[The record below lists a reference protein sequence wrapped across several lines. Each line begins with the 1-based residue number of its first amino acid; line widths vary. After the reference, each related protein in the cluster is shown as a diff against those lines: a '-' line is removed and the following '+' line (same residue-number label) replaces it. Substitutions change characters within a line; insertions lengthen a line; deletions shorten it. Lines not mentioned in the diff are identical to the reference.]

1 MYSVI
6 QCLYNLPNADFN
18 VSVEVFPPKSK
29 QDFVSVTDDYLASR
43 YNVLPKFVS
52 LTCGAA
58 GAAKH
63 NSYKLLLALGS
74 FVAAPTILVH
84 LIQVDKSFKTIQLTA
99 CSLARLGISKLL
111 LLRGDCYVSSQLRL
125 DLISGFRA
133 LRKARCSS
141 LFCATT
147 NYPEIHSLSANA
159 RLEWDC
165 AQAKQA
171 LGCSYSLT
179 QFFNF
184 AEAFAKV
191 SVRSCL
197 LSKLWNIPG
206 FVVSV
211 KRPLNCRISVKC
223 GVYVHNFIRRLIAT
237 GCSHALM
244 ARAMFVYAL
253 AKLYSMISNN
263 VCWLHVFV
271 LNKFRTLRK
280 LVWLLSFPLS
290 A

>member
-18 VSVEVFPPKSK
+18 VSVEVFPPKSE
-29 QDFVSVTDDYLASR
+29 QDFVSAAGDYLASR
-43 YNVLPKFVS
+43 YNVLPRFVS
-52 LTCGAA
+52 LTCDAA

-63 NSYKLLLALGS
+63 NSYKLLLALS
-74 FVAAPTILVH
+74 SLVATPTILVH
-84 LIQVDKSFKTIQLTA
+84 LTRANESLEAIQLTA
-99 CSLARLGISKLL
+99 RSLARLGISKLL
-111 LLRGDCYVSSQLRL
+111 LLRGDCYVSTQLRL
-125 DLISGFRA
+125 DLISGLRA

-141 LFCATT
+141 LFCAATS
-147 NYPEIHSLSANA
+147 YPEIHSLG
-159 RLEWDC
+159 C
-165 AQAKQA
+165 A
-171 LGCSYSLT
+171 YSLT

-184 AEAFAKV
+184 AEAFAKL
-191 SVRSCL
+191 SVKSCL
-197 LSKLWNIPG
+197 LSKLWDIPG
-206 FVVSV
+206 FVVSA

-223 GVYVHNFIRRLIAT
+223 GVYIHNFARRLIAT

-244 ARAMFVYAL
+244 ARAAFVYAL

-280 LVWLLSFPLS
+280 LVWLLSFPLL